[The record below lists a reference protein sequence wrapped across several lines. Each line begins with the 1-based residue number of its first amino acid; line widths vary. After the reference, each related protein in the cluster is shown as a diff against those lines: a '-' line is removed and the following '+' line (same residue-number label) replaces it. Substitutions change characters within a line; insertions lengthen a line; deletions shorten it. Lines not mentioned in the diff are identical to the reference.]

1 MKRGQ
6 AYGGKRRR
14 SGFRRLLGFCL
25 IIGMIAGAW
34 AAYSKLTPSRD
45 DMKPEYG
52 HAHPLFYGGTYLKE
66 GALIEQGQTLLPLE
80 AIRSVLGSDLP
91 VWYEEKTQ
99 SIILTS
105 DTKVLF
111 MKKDELQAKL
121 GDKPFQ
127 LAVAPVERNG
137 RVYMPLSPLK
147 TLYGIQAEISSASG
161 VMTLERAGDR
171 LRMAVSAKDD
181 EDIFVRS
188 EPSIHRP
195 YVDRAAPGQP
205 LIVWGEQEDWYK
217 VQGPEGHSGYVRKKE
232 LRFTGDRVIAPLQEE
247 EPALPW
253 KPGQKVNLTWEAVYS
268 KHPDP
273 SGYPA
278 MEGVNVVSPT
288 WFEVSDGSGQ
298 IRSKAD
304 ASYGAWA
311 RQRGMQVWALFSNA
325 FDPDLTTKVL
335 SSAETR
341 FTMIRQLLAYAE
353 MYKLQGI
360 NIDFENVRTS
370 DKQNFVQFVR
380 ELSPMLH
387 EAGLIVSID
396 VTPKSS
402 SEMWSLFLDRE
413 ALIDSV
419 DYMMLMA
426 YDEHWASSPKAGSVA
441 SLPWVEASI
450 KRLLEED
457 GVDPAKLVL
466 SMPLYTRIWSESK
479 GEDGSVDVSS
489 KAVGM
494 DRIREIMRD
503 RKLTPVFDEAA
514 GQNYIEYAE
523 KEGVRNRIWIEDER
537 SIEARVE
544 LVHKYGLAGVAT
556 WARSFQ
562 TDSIWGVIHE
572 SLSRPS

>member
-1 MKRGQ
+1 M
-6 AYGGKRRR
+6 
-14 SGFRRLLGFCL
+14 
-25 IIGMIAGAW
+25 
-34 AAYSKLTPSRD
+34 
-45 DMKPEYG
+45 
-52 HAHPLFYGGTYLKE
+52 
-66 GALIEQGQTLLPLE
+66 
-80 AIRSVLGSDLP
+80 
-91 VWYEEKTQ
+91 
-99 SIILTS
+99 
-105 DTKVLF
+105 
-111 MKKDELQAKL
+111 
-121 GDKPFQ
+121 
-127 LAVAPVERNG
+127 
-137 RVYMPLSPLK
+137 
-147 TLYGIQAEISSASG
+147 
-161 VMTLERAGDR
+161 
-171 LRMAVSAKDD
+171 
-181 EDIFVRS
+181 
-188 EPSIHRP
+188 
-195 YVDRAAPGQP
+195 
-205 LIVWGEQEDWYK
+205 
-217 VQGPEGHSGYVRKKE
+217 
-232 LRFTGDRVIAPLQEE
+232 
-247 EPALPW
+247 
-253 KPGQKVNLTWEAVYS
+253 
-268 KHPDP
+268 
-273 SGYPA
+273 
-278 MEGVNVVSPT
+278 
-288 WFEVSDGSGQ
+288 
-298 IRSKAD
+298 
-304 ASYGAWA
+304 
-311 RQRGMQVWALFSNA
+311 WALFSNA

-450 KRLLEED
+450 KRLLDED

>member
-205 LIVWGEQEDWYK
+205 LIVWGEQEGWYK

-450 KRLLEED
+450 KRLLDED

>member
-1 MKRGQ
+1 M
-6 AYGGKRRR
+6 
-14 SGFRRLLGFCL
+14 
-25 IIGMIAGAW
+25 
-34 AAYSKLTPSRD
+34 PSREY
-45 DMKPEYG
+45 MKPEYA
-52 HAHPLFYGGTYLKE
+52 HAHPLFYGGMDLKE

-80 AIRSVLGSDLP
+80 AIKAVLGSDLP

-111 MKKDELQAKL
+111 MKKDQLQAKL

-127 LAVAPVERNG
+127 LAVAPVERDG
-137 RVYMPLSPLK
+137 RIYMPLSPLK
-147 TLYGIQAEISSASG
+147 TLYGIQAQTSPSSG

-171 LRMAVSAKDD
+171 MRMAVPAED
-181 EDIFVRS
+181 EEIAVRS
-188 EPSIHRP
+188 EPSIHSP
-195 YVDRAAPGQP
+195 YVELAGPGQT
-205 LIVWGEQEDWYK
+205 LIVWDEQEDWYK
-217 VQGPEGHSGYVRKKE
+217 VQGPEGHSGYVRQKE
-232 LRFTGDRVIAPLQEE
+232 LRFSEDRVIAPLAEA

-253 KPGQKVNLTWEAVYS
+253 KAGQKVNLTWEAVYN
-268 KHPDP
+268 KPPDP

-304 ASYGAWA
+304 ASYAAWA

-335 SSAETR
+335 SSVETR

-396 VTPKSS
+396 VTPKSN

-413 ALIDSV
+413 ALIGSV

-441 SLPWVEASI
+441 SLPWVENSI
-450 KRLLEED
+450 QRLLEED

-479 GEDGSVDVSS
+479 GEDGSIDVSS

-494 DRIREIMRD
+494 ERIEEIVRN

-514 GQNYIEYAE
+514 GQNYIEYVE
-523 KEGVRNRIWIEDER
+523 KEGVLSRIWIEDAR
-537 SIEARVE
+537 SIEARVA

-562 TDSIWGVIHE
+562 TDRIWGVIHE
-572 SLSRPS
+572 SLSDPS